1 MSHDAECPLTPEV
14 RLLVQQAAAF
24 RLVALLFS
32 VPSPHTRQEVQAL
45 LPEVADSLLAEA
57 GRCWLDTIDPG
68 RYFACFA
75 PIGQVS
81 LRLVSYLPRISPG
94 DILAELQRCYAAFG
108 YVPFAAEPPDHLA
121 VQVDFLAFLFLKR
134 AYALAGSDVTSI
146 TPLEK
151 TCKRFWSEFLH
162 PILGN
167 LPQTLSQAETACL
180 AQAAEWLKRSSLI
193 AVPISQ
199 KSS

>member
-1 MSHDAECPLTPEV
+1 MSNDAEIPLMPEV

-32 VPSPHTRQEVQAL
+32 VPSPQTRREVQAL
-45 LPEVADSLLAEA
+45 LPEVADSLLTEA
-57 GRCWLDTIDPG
+57 GRCWLDTMDAG

-75 PIGQVS
+75 PIGRVS

-108 YVPFAAEPPDHLA
+108 YVPFSAEPPDHLA
-121 VQVDFLAFLFLKR
+121 IQVDFLAFLFLKR

-146 TPLEK
+146 ALVEQI
-151 TCKRFWSEFLH
+151 CRRFWSEFLY
-162 PILGN
+162 PIMEN
-167 LPQTLSQAETACL
+167 LPQPLSEAEVACL
-180 AQAAEWLKRSSLI
+180 AQAATWLKTRSLI
-193 AVPISQ
+193 GVPISQ
-199 KSS
+199 A